1 MSQSQSSKVSIDI
14 SSCNNSFNDVTWN
27 VIQKLFTDN
36 PQLLVQHHID
46 SYNSFVDKGIKEII
60 QNSPFNEFTV
70 QSSDKDKA
78 EGSMKMEIKV
88 ILGKRVKKTEKE
100 GASDVDAVGTD
111 GNDDVD
117 SIIIKRPTIL
127 TKDAVSMP
135 ENSNND
141 DNNNDSINLRR
152 NLYPN
157 EARLL
162 NKTYEMDIDLNITLD
177 IKVTRKKD
185 KGKKEEEEVVAT
197 KVEMPVPLCS
207 LPIMVQSNKCFL
219 SGMTKLQK
227 YNLGECRN
235 DKGGYFIINGKEKTI
250 VSQQEF
256 GNNLLRV
263 YKDNTKSIYS
273 YLADIRT
280 VGEESAMLPRRLSV
294 RMVAPDSHF
303 TNNNIVVDVPNL
315 HQPIPLFILFRAL
328 GVVSDKDIIEM
339 CLLDMETN
347 SNMIELFRPSIQD
360 TTKLCDLHRERVG
373 QAKCTKCKEIRNN
386 SAPAS
391 GYEYVLTQC
400 DAMEYLKAFVKNN
413 DQVNVIDCLNNYF
426 LPNIG
431 SSNHIEKAMFLGYI
445 VYNLLS
451 VYTGSQN
458 VTDRDSYRFRRIKTS
473 GSLLY
478 GLFTEYFK
486 VFATTLNTKL
496 DKFVNDLNL
505 NTLLREVEENKKSG
519 PNKKK
524 KEKSKEVKIQEHIL
538 QKKVK
543 GKLFPKFNAMNTG
556 IRKAFKGRWGATIYT
571 RAKKK
576 GVVQDVKRLSFNSF
590 MAHLRKVVTPLDD
603 STKIV
608 KPHRLQNSQYGILDP
623 VDTPD
628 GSNIGLHNYLS
639 IGAHIT
645 ESFTPENNRLFVEKI
660 LKGVFSMIP
669 LKDLRPDIVK
679 NNTKVFLN
687 GTWIGIFLNGNGED
701 DRHPKEILDKL
712 REMRLTGCFSTYVSI
727 SWNVHLN
734 QFIIFTDAGRLTR
747 PVFTVSNSIA
757 GYQIGNNNI
766 DGKIKSNNFT
776 WNELIYGFSNNSS
789 SLPIPSQDGEVVDT
803 RLKSLEARDT
813 VTVPGP
819 ITYLDTSE
827 EETVLVAN
835 YSEQLDKKNKS
846 YSKYY
851 THLEIHPSLIFGY
864 MGNQIVFPENNQGP
878 RNIFSCSQSQQ
889 AVSLYNSNYFSRMDK
904 MGVVLNYGQV
914 PLIKS
919 RYMRLMNNEEHPY
932 GENAIVA
939 IMVYGGYN
947 VEDSILF
954 NEGAIKRGLFR
965 TTYYSMYESTE
976 QTQTVTPAHQSEENE
991 DEENKEQDPRD
1002 DDALAV
1008 DNYTEREDA
1017 DDGYDRG
1024 EGDGNDDNEED
1035 GEDDE
1040 YASTNYTMTLDNRSN
1055 VTFTSGG
1062 NSLLGK
1068 HGVIEV
1074 DTKVDDK
1081 MPLIGKESWVEG
1093 EEDKKHI
1100 SFVKPKKGQL
1110 GYVDR
1115 TYISNTSIGSRVAK
1129 VSIREERVPAIGDK
1143 FCSRCGQKGTIGQII
1158 PEEDMPFTSDGI
1170 KPDLII
1176 NPHALPSRMTIGQ
1189 MIESVMGKACLQ
1201 VGGYGDCTAF
1211 INKDKSPNDD
1221 FGSILPRYGYHSKGS
1236 EILYNGMSG
1245 KQLRAD
1251 IFIGPTYYMRLKHMV
1266 KDKINYR
1273 AKGGTTNLTRQT
1285 TKGRANDG
1293 GLRIGE
1299 MERDGIIGYGASSF
1313 LQESMLNR
1321 GDDHYYMAICNNS
1334 GAIAIY
1340 NNKENIYISPQ
1351 SDGPI
1356 QFNYSPS
1363 ENSKF
1368 VDGSNYFGVSLDRI
1382 RKGHVYGKSFSIIRI
1397 PYAFK
1402 LLMQELQTM
1411 NIHMKIITED
1421 NIDQLTNVSFSN
1433 RKLDFS
1439 PEEMEKIRKIRN
1451 VASTK
1456 KQKVQKGGRKGE
1468 DKDYDDDDIREGT
1481 LEEEEED
1488 YKTDELE
1495 EEEEAEEENEKGEE
1509 EEEEEEESS
1518 KEEEPEDFYEEETD
1532 NVGVKRDDEGEP
1544 TTIEVSAAMPGT
1556 QDQSIP
1562 FYDTGVVQTCTSTS
1576 GLEDGQ
1582 GATATYVTGLNGLGP
1597 RVINVDSD
1605 VILLKSG
1612 SNPQSSYA
1620 SSLAEKEKELQLN
1633 IDLLEAKQRL
1643 AAIERNSNK
1652 VNSIIQMEDR
1662 LSEQL
1667 HRNKRAD
1674 GIELLIDT
1682 QDEDKDD
1689 MVSYGR
1695 RRSKGDGDSQEDMY
1709 EERKNVSGSNND
1721 GNTKQIKL

>member
-1 MSQSQSSKVSIDI
+1 MSQSSKDSIDI

-70 QSSDKDKA
+70 HSTDKDK
-78 EGSMKMEIKV
+78 GDGLMKMEMKV
-88 ILGKRVKKTEKE
+88 ILGKREKRTEKE
-100 GASDVDAVGTD
+100 VASNVDVVRTD
-111 GNDDVD
+111 SNDDVVD
-117 SIIIKRPTIL
+117 SIIFKRPTIL
-127 TKDAVSMP
+127 TKDAVSVP
-135 ENSNND
+135 ENSD
-141 DNNNDSINLRR
+141 TDNNKDIINLKRY
-152 NLYPN
+152 LYPN

-177 IKVTRKKD
+177 IKVSRRS
-185 KGKKEEEEVVAT
+185 GKTDEVEAET
-197 KVEMPVPLCS
+197 KVEIPVSLCS
-207 LPIMVQSNKCFL
+207 LPIMVQSNKCIL

-263 YKDNTKSIYS
+263 YRDNTKASIYS

-328 GVVSDKDIIEM
+328 GVISDKDIIEM
-339 CLLDMETN
+339 CLLDMESN
-347 SNMIELFRPSIQD
+347 SDMIELFRPSIQD
-360 TTKLCDLHRERVG
+360 TTKICVKHVERVG
-373 QAKCTKCKEIRNN
+373 QAKCTKCKEELRNN
-386 SAPAS
+386 SSQAAS
-391 GYEYVLTQC
+391 YEYVLTQC
-400 DAMEYLKAFVKNN
+400 DAMEYLKRFVKNHEH
-413 DQVNVIDCLNNYF
+413 VNVVDCLNNYF

-431 SSNHIEKAMFLGYI
+431 SNNHIEKAMFLGYI

-451 VYTGSQN
+451 VYTGSQK

-473 GSLLY
+473 GALLY

-496 DKFVNDLNL
+496 DKYVNDLNL
-505 NTLLREVEENKKSG
+505 STLLNVDVQSNVNKS
-519 PNKKK
+519 
-524 KEKSKEVKIQEHIL
+524 KSKEEKIKEKEQKIKDHIL
-538 QKKVK
+538 LNEDM
-543 GKLFPKFNAMNTG
+543 LFPKYNAMNTG
-556 IRKAFKGRWGATIYT
+556 IRKAFKGSWGATIYT

-608 KPHRLQNSQYGILDP
+608 KPHLLQNSQYGLLDP

-660 LKGVFSMIP
+660 LKGQFKMIP
-669 LKDLRPDIVK
+669 LKELRPDIVK

-687 GTWIGIFLNGNGED
+687 GTWLGIFLNGE
-701 DRHPKEILDKL
+701 RHEHPNTILERL
-712 REMRLTGCFSTYVSI
+712 RKMRLTGCFSSYVSI
-727 SWNVHLN
+727 SWNVHKN

-747 PVFTVSNSIA
+747 PVFTVSSSRA
-757 GYQIGNNNI
+757 GYQIDNI
-766 DGKIKSNNFT
+766 DRKIEKNNFT
-776 WNELIYGFSNNSS
+776 WNNLIYGFSNSNNS
-789 SLPIPSQDGEVVDT
+789 SLPIPSQDGDVVVA
-803 RLKSLEARDT
+803 RLGNMDDAVS
-813 VTVPGP
+813 GP
-819 ITYLDTSE
+819 IAYLDTSE
-827 EETVLVAN
+827 EETVLIAN
-835 YSEQLDKKNKS
+835 NSEQLDKKNKS
-846 YSKYY
+846 YSKYF

-864 MGNQIVFPENNQGP
+864 MGNQIVFPENNQNP

-919 RYMRLMNNEEHPY
+919 RYLRLMNNEEHPY

-965 TTYYSMYESTE
+965 TTYYSMYESKE
-976 QTQTVTPAHQSEENE
+976 QTQKVTPSQQSEENE
-991 DEENKEQDPRD
+991 EEENKEQGTRD

-1008 DNYTEREDA
+1008 DNYTEREVA

-1024 EGDGNDDNEED
+1024 DGDGNDDNKED
-1035 GEDDE
+1035 GEEDDE
-1040 YASTNYTMTLDNRSN
+1040 DASPNNSITLDNRSN
-1055 VTFTSGG
+1055 IVFTSGG
-1062 NSLLGK
+1062 NSMLGK

-1093 EEDKKHI
+1093 EEDKKHV
-1100 SFVKPKKGQL
+1100 SFVMPKKGQL
-1110 GYVDR
+1110 GFVDR

-1211 INKDKSPNDD
+1211 INKGKSPNDD
-1221 FGSILPRYGYHSKGS
+1221 FGSILPSYGYHSKGS

-1245 KQLRAD
+1245 KQLKAD
-1251 IFIGPTYYMRLKHMV
+1251 IYIGPTYYMRLKHMV

-1340 NNKENIYISPQ
+1340 NNKENLYISPQ

-1356 QFNYSPS
+1356 QFNFSPS

-1368 VDGSNYFGVSLDRI
+1368 VDGNNYFGVSLDRI

-1433 RKLDFS
+1433 RKFDIS
-1439 PEEMEKIRKIRN
+1439 PKEMEKINKEAN
-1451 VASTK
+1451 K
-1456 KQKVQKGGRKGE
+1456 KEKVQKGGKKG
-1468 DKDYDDDDIREGT
+1468 KDHAEDDDDISEESLDVENEGG
-1481 LEEEEED
+1481 LSVEEED
-1488 YKTDELE
+1488 DKIDEP
-1495 EEEEAEEENEKGEE
+1495 EEEAEDEELSE
-1509 EEEEEEESS
+1509 
-1518 KEEEPEDFYEEETD
+1518 EEEPEVFNDDETD
-1532 NVGVKRDDEGEP
+1532 KVGVNRGDEVGP
-1544 TTIEVSAAMPGT
+1544 ASIEVRTALTGT
-1556 QDQSIP
+1556 QEPANQI
-1562 FYDTGVVQTCTSTS
+1562 YDAGIVPTYTSTS
-1576 GLEDGQ
+1576 GQDYGQ
-1582 GATATYVTGLNGLGP
+1582 GTTYLTGVNGP

-1612 SNPQSSYA
+1612 NNPQSTFST
-1620 SSLAEKEKELQLN
+1620 SLAEKEKELQLN
-1633 IDLLEAKQRL
+1633 IDLLETKQRL
-1643 AAIERNSNK
+1643 AAIEKNSNRTK
-1652 VNSIIQMEDR
+1652 TIIQMEDR
-1662 LSEQL
+1662 LNNQL
-1667 HRNKRAD
+1667 NRNKRAD

-1682 QDEDKDD
+1682 QDDDKTDKG
-1689 MVSYGR
+1689 SYGR
-1695 RRSKGDGDSQEDMY
+1695 IRSKRDGESQDEIY
-1709 EERKNVSGSNND
+1709 EERENGSGSNND